1 LTLVES
7 AKIATFYN
15 VDISGVDD
23 AIRDVVTHHW
33 LHHINQKHLQIREK
47 DSLYNLF
54 IRSKNIYFVTSIQ
67 PNHERQAE
75 NIIHHASTIYNM
87 AKGRDPQHMKEQ
99 AIQRF
104 EQWMIKIS
112 NNNSSENISQQ
123 QRGSINTTTITSSSS
138 SSEYDRHRHAS
149 MFSSISNSTSL
160 TVPESI
166 TEEKDHLILADLYRQ
181 IEELQN
187 QVTVTRERNR
197 HVEKELQEFRSLSSL
212 DVRSIDDMDRLL
224 MVEEKQ
230 SLLINGLE
238 SKLEQ
243 TEGLVQN
250 LQQQLD
256 LLDKEK
262 YMLEEN
268 VEKQVK
274 WIMEEVESLRFKKD
288 EIQCLSSV
296 MDQRLDHQE
305 YMNKQNM
312 EEIAQLRTRYQSQEK
327 ENVKKNHFIESVA
340 CQLLT
345 STTSTH
351 DDMSVYAINEN
362 RFEELNKCIKE
373 LVVQRNRYSQQ
384 LKESRD
390 EHEKLQHTFTMR
402 CAKAGLIEK
411 KSQHLTKE
419 LDSVRQLL
427 RDQDT
432 SGMIRKLENKIT
444 TLELEKED
452 IQADFEHSY
461 ESALNEL
468 KYVQKKADDH
478 FHTIQS
484 LERTTMGLHEQ
495 LTHSSSALIQK
506 DQEMRILLESNQ
518 RLLKINDQLKYQ
530 NNDRVCRSRSSAPVK
545 KPSFMETQI
554 QWYKQKTEGSFG
566 KIQVADRLLQM
577 SEENHRLKVY
587 IDELETKVMRV
598 RQDSAREIQSLES
611 EIYLLGEDGSRLL
624 QHLPRPPLRH
634 ERKISIPPSPSSDF
648 SRHAS
653 YLTSAPPTDPLPPVP
668 TTPEPSERSCRNKIH
683 MLEGDI
689 RIHQQVISKLETQ
702 LLASETTV
710 QEQRG
715 QLMKETNL
723 KTELALISDEL
734 HRERER
740 TLKAERQCQI
750 LQKRIDH
757 GMNKKNKFRCF

>member
-1 LTLVES
+1 
-7 AKIATFYN
+7 
-15 VDISGVDD
+15 
-23 AIRDVVTHHW
+23 
-33 LHHINQKHLQIREK
+33 
-47 DSLYNLF
+47 
-54 IRSKNIYFVTSIQ
+54 
-67 PNHERQAE
+67 
-75 NIIHHASTIYNM
+75 
-87 AKGRDPQHMKEQ
+87 
-99 AIQRF
+99 
-104 EQWMIKIS
+104 
-112 NNNSSENISQQ
+112 
-123 QRGSINTTTITSSSS
+123 
-138 SSEYDRHRHAS
+138 
-149 MFSSISNSTSL
+149 
-160 TVPESI
+160 
-166 TEEKDHLILADLYRQ
+166 
-181 IEELQN
+181 
-187 QVTVTRERNR
+187 
-197 HVEKELQEFRSLSSL
+197 
-212 DVRSIDDMDRLL
+212 
-224 MVEEKQ
+224 
-230 SLLINGLE
+230 
-238 SKLEQ
+238 
-243 TEGLVQN
+243 
-250 LQQQLD
+250 
-256 LLDKEK
+256 
-262 YMLEEN
+262 
-268 VEKQVK
+268 
-274 WIMEEVESLRFKKD
+274 
-288 EIQCLSSV
+288 

-305 YMNKQNM
+305 YKDKQNM